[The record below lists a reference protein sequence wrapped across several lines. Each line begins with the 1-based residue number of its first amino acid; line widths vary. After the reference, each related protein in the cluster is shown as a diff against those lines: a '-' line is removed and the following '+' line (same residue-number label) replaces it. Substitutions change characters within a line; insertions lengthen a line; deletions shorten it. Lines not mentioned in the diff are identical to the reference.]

1 VFTTDEGEGWQQL
14 GEGLMP
20 SSSKDAGVMLEG
32 FQNMAEQSMHSV
44 LGGTSMPD
52 LKDALSA
59 MYNPQSVELGSSKLP
74 DVEFFD
80 SSSAGTAAAAPSGA
94 ESAAM
99 QAGPSTT
106 GAWQPSPGG
115 AESAGLLNGAPG
127 TGGAESMGMNSA
139 MQAPGTIET
148 LQAPGMEQATAMAN
162 APTAGVEGG
171 SYFKAMDGGANL
183 GDAASP
189 LGNIGKAFTDI
200 MSKMGDMLGSMM
212 QGPMGL
218 LGGLLNFF
226 LTVFSEILSTLGTFL
241 EETARAAAS
250 VAAEA
255 WKKQMEAMS

>member
-1 VFTTDEGEGWQQL
+1 
-14 GEGLMP
+14 
-20 SSSKDAGVMLEG
+20 MLEG
-32 FQNMAEQSMHSV
+32 FQRMGEQTIHGV
-44 LGGTSMPD
+44 LGGASMPD

-59 MYNPQSVELGSSKLP
+59 MYNPETIQLGSNKLP
-74 DVEFFD
+74 DIEFFD
-80 SSSAGTAAAAPSGA
+80 SSTAGTAAATPSGA

-115 AESAGLLNGAPG
+115 AESAGLLNAGPGA
-127 TGGAESMGMNSA
+127 GGAESLGMNNA
-139 MQAPGTIET
+139 MPGAGTIET

-162 APTAGVEGG
+162 GAPAGMEG
-171 SYFKAMDGGANL
+171 SYFKPMDGAAGV

-200 MSKMGDMLGSMM
+200 VSKMGDMIGSML

-226 LTVFSEILSTLGTFL
+226 LTVFSEILSTIGTFL

-255 WKKQMEAMS
+255 WKKHLEALS